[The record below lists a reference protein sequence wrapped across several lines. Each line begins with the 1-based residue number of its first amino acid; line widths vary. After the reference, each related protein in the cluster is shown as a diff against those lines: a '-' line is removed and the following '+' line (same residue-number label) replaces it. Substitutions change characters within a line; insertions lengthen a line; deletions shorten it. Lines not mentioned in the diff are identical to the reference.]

1 MTIINFPAHND
12 SFRKRAET
20 MDEVSSGPRDVLVI
34 VHRPESN
41 PGRVGQW
48 LRANG
53 YRLDIRCPRHG
64 CPLPET
70 LENHAGAVIFGGP
83 MSANDPDDYIK
94 REIDWL
100 AVPLRENKP
109 FFGVCLGAQ
118 MLAKHLGSSVGFH
131 PEKHVEVGYYPIR
144 PTTAGRALLAWP
156 SHVYHWH
163 CEGFGIPSGAECI
176 VNGDMFENQ
185 AMRHGR
191 AFGVQF
197 HPEMT
202 LAMIHRWTISAAHR
216 FSQPGARPRV
226 EHIAGYDAHGAR
238 TQDWLARFM
247 TLWLAPQESMAD
259 QQTADHQKG
268 RNPCPGFSVEAG
280 ASASL

>member
-1 MTIINFPAHND
+1 MTLMTIPGKD
-12 SFRKRAET
+12 GSPRKRAET
-20 MDEVSSGPRDVLVI
+20 MDASGAAPRDVLVI

-53 YRLDIRCPRHG
+53 YRLDIRCPRAG
-64 CPLPET
+64 CPLPQT
-70 LENHAGAVIFGGP
+70 LDHHAGVIVFGGP

-100 AVPLRENKP
+100 AVPLREDKP
-109 FFGVCLGAQ
+109 FFGICLGAQ
-118 MLAKHLGSSVGFH
+118 MLAKHLGADVSCH
-131 PEKHVEVGYYPIR
+131 PEAQVEVGYYPIQ
-144 PTTAGRALLAWP
+144 PTAAGRALIPWP
-156 SHVYHWH
+156 DQVYHWH
-163 CEGFGIPSGAECI
+163 CEGFGLPSGAERI
-176 VNGDMFENQ
+176 ATGQAFENQ

-202 LAMIHRWTISAAHR
+202 LAMIHRWTISGAHR
-216 FSQPGARPRV
+216 FVQPGARPRGQ
-226 EHIAGYDAHGAR
+226 HIDGHDAHGTR
-238 TQDWLARFM
+238 TKTWLARFM
-247 TLWLAPQESMAD
+247 ELWLSPAPQAAMPAY
-259 QQTADHQKG
+259 QKDKK
-268 RNPCPGFSVEAG
+268 PSFDFSLAAG